1 MIECVLLM
9 FPFLCVPTV
18 DALKWTS
25 GISIVC
31 IVLFVFIAIFLGI
44 SQVFSN
50 VIAALLLHA

>member
-1 MIECVLLM
+1 MIECVLLL

-25 GISIVC
+25 GTSIVC

-44 SQVFSN
+44 SQVVSN
-50 VIAALLLHA
+50 VIAALLLYA

>member
-1 MIECVLLM
+1 MIECVLLV

-31 IVLFVFIAIFLGI
+31 IVLFVFISIFLGI

-50 VIAALLLHA
+50 VAAALLLYS

>member
-31 IVLFVFIAIFLGI
+31 IVLFVFISIFLGI
-44 SQVFSN
+44 SQVVSN
-50 VIAALLLHA
+50 VIASLLLHS